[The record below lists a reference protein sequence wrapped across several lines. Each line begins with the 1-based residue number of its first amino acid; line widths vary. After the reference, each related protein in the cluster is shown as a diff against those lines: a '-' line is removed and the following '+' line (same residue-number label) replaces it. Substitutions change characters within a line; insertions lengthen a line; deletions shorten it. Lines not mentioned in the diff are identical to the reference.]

1 MHNRTPCRPDHMTK
15 RPTPSQPPPRPRT
28 RLLFSFSTLPR
39 RRRRRRRRRRSHPSR
54 KGARDGRPRAER
66 QGSSSCV
73 TYPHRYHAK
82 TARLS
87 QSKCRSIYGL
97 PYRPLMAPLLMRRR
111 TLPTGRY
118 NGGYGGVK
126 PKSSLCSHTHTHVH
140 PRRGTW
146 LRLCDGDSECERRVT
161 LACRVPIMALIRGGP
176 EGLADAH
183 QHTRGGGDHASSRS
197 ANQTE
202 ENKGR
207 GECGR

>member
-1 MHNRTPCRPDHMTK
+1 MRDISASLSRQDSASKPKQMQVYIRPAL
-15 RPTPSQPPPRPRT
+15 S
-28 RLLFSFSTLPR
+28 SV
-39 RRRRRRRRRRSHPSR
+39 
-54 KGARDGRPRAER
+54 DGPVADASED
-66 QGSSSCV
+66 V
-73 TYPHRYHAK
+73 
-82 TARLS
+82 
-87 QSKCRSIYGL
+87 
-97 PYRPLMAPLLMRRR
+97 
-111 TLPTGRY
+111 PTGHY

-126 PKSSLCSHTHTHVH
+126 PKSSLCSHAHTHVH